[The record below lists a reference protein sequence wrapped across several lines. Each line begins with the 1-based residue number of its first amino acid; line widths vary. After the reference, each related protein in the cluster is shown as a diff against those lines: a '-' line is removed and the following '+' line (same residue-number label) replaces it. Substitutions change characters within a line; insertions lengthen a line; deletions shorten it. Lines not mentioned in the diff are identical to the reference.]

1 MRDQTPAR
9 VCQRCGSWPCRC
21 NAGISEPARPLSHL
35 HPISEPCVCGGPD
48 IRAET
53 SIESDIV
60 AAINRHQIEPL
71 HLAWRE
77 IVGIVSAPVERDVVF
92 ARELERELISGRA

>member
-1 MRDQTPAR
+1 MRVQSPAR

-21 NAGISEPARPLSHL
+21 GATEAARPLSHL
-35 HPISEPCVCGGPD
+35 HPISEPCVCRGPD

-60 AAINRHQIEPL
+60 AAIQRHQVEPL

-77 IVGIVSAPVERDVVF
+77 RVGIISAPVERDIVF
-92 ARELERELISGRA
+92 ARELERELVGAGH